1 MAEILR
7 MVQGSPEWH
16 EHRKSHRNAS
26 ETPAVLGVSP
36 FLTRYGL
43 WLQRTG
49 RAEQEVNWPMQRGRE
64 LEPAA
69 RAAYEQLTGLVMEPL
84 VLVDGEYSAS
94 LDGMTLDGSLVLEVK
109 APVKGQGSELWKE
122 VQAGQLPEHYFWQVQ
137 HQLMVA
143 GARLAHVWIWD
154 GRQGVL
160 LEQHPAPDQWSKIRK
175 AWDAFMELIRTDQ
188 PPLLTER
195 DTVERLDPDW
205 RLAAERVINAKRFA
219 DAAAGE
225 LEAAKR
231 ALIALTTHP
240 SERGAGVTVTRYWR
254 AGSIDLKQIPQLAEV
269 DLERFRA
276 PGREE
281 VRVTVSK

>member
-7 MVQGSPEWH
+7 MVQGSPQWD
-16 EHRKSHRNAS
+16 EHRRAHRNAS

-36 FLTRYGL
+36 WITPYQL
-43 WLQRTG
+43 WLQRSG
-49 RAEQEVNWPMQRGRE
+49 RAEPAVNWPMQRGQH

-69 RAAYEQLTGLVMEPL
+69 RAAYEQLTGLIMEPL

-94 LDGMTLDGSLVLEVK
+94 LDGMTLDGSLILEIK
-109 APVKGQGSELWKE
+109 IPMKGRDSELWQQ
-122 VQAGQLPEHYFWQVQ
+122 VQSGALPEHVAAQVD
-137 HQLMVA
+137 HQMMVA
-143 GARLAHVWIWD
+143 GAPCAHVYVFD
-154 GRQGVL
+154 GRQGIL
-160 LEQHPAPDQWSKIRK
+160 IERTPQPERWKTIRH

-205 RLAAERVINAKRFA
+205 RLAAERVINAKRVA

-254 AGSIDLKQIPQLAEV
+254 AGPVDYRQIPQLAEV

>member
-1 MAEILR
+1 
-7 MVQGSPEWH
+7 
-16 EHRKSHRNAS
+16 
-26 ETPAVLGVSP
+26 
-36 FLTRYGL
+36 
-43 WLQRTG
+43 
-49 RAEQEVNWPMQRGRE
+49 MQRGRE

-94 LDGMTLDGSLVLEVK
+94 LDGMTLDGSLILEVK
-109 APVKGQGSELWKE
+109 APVRGQGSELWKE

-137 HQLMVA
+137 TQLMVSA
-143 GARLAHVWIWD
+143 AKLAHVWIWD

-160 LEQHPAPDQWSKIRK
+160 LEQHPAPDRWSEIRK
-175 AWDAFMELIRTDQ
+175 AWDALMELIRTDQ

-195 DTVERLDPDW
+195 DTRERQDPDW
-205 RLAAERVINAKRFA
+205 RLAAERVINAKRLA
-219 DAAAGE
+219 DGAATE

-240 SERGAGVTVTRYWR
+240 SERGAGVCVTRYWK
-254 AGSIDLKQIPQLAEV
+254 AGPVDYRQIPQLAEV

>member
-1 MAEILR
+1 
-7 MVQGSPEWH
+7 
-16 EHRKSHRNAS
+16 
-26 ETPAVLGVSP
+26 
-36 FLTRYGL
+36 
-43 WLQRTG
+43 
-49 RAEQEVNWPMQRGRE
+49 MQRGRE

-69 RAAYEQLTGLVMEPL
+69 RVAYEQLTGLIMEPL
-84 VLVDGEYSAS
+84 VLVEGEYSAS

-137 HQLMVA
+137 HQLMVSA
-143 GARLAHVWIWD
+143 AKLAHVWIWD
-154 GRQGVL
+154 RRQDVL

-188 PPLLTER
+188 PPLLTDR

-205 RLAAERVINAKRFA
+205 RLAAERVINAKRLA
-219 DAAAGE
+219 DGAATE
-225 LEAAKR
+225 LEAAKK

-240 SERGAGVTVTRYWR
+240 SERGAGVTVSRYWK
-254 AGSIDLKQIPQLAEV
+254 AGPVDYRQIPQLAEV
-269 DLERFRA
+269 DLERFRG